1 VKFQDYYEVLG
12 VDRDASPEL
21 IKKAYRKLAIKW
33 HPDQNASNMEAA
45 ELRFKQISEAYEV
58 LSDPEKRKKFDSF
71 GEHWEHGQ
79 DFQPPPGERSMSRE
93 EFEAA
98 FGSAGGFSDFFQGE
112 FGDDLR
118 RDFGGG
124 PQQHGRYQYRG
135 TDVRADL
142 ALPLSDA
149 LAGGTRAFQVP
160 ARVGCPSC
168 GGTGALSQHV
178 CPSCGGVGQ
187 VRRTKS
193 VELKIP
199 ANVRDALTLRLK
211 GLGEPGG
218 SGGEAGDLHLT
229 LRLLDDENYSV
240 RGDDLET
247 SVTLTPWDAE
257 NGTKVE
263 VQTARGTATVE
274 VPPGSRSGKLLRL
287 REQGLAK
294 RGGGHGALLVR
305 LRLDLPKELTARQKE
320 LLRELGQ
327 AATAE
332 QGGAT

>member
-1 VKFQDYYEVLG
+1 MKFQDYYEVLG
-12 VDRDASPEL
+12 VDRNASPER
-21 IKKAYRKLAIKW
+21 IKKAYRKLALKW
-33 HPDQNASNMEAA
+33 HPDQNANDKEAA

-58 LSDPEKRKKFDSF
+58 LSDPAKRKKFDRF

-79 DFQPPPGERSMSRE
+79 DFEPPSGESTMSRE

-98 FGSAGGFSDFFQGE
+98 FGGAGGFSDFFQAA

-118 RDFGGG
+118 RDFEGG
-124 PQQHGRYQYRG
+124 PHQHGRYRFRG
-135 TDVRADL
+135 ADVRADL
-142 ALPLSDA
+142 SLSVSDA
-149 LAGGTRAFQVP
+149 LAGGTREFQVP

-187 VRRTKS
+187 VRRTKT
-193 VELKIP
+193 VQLTIP
-199 ANVRDALTLRLK
+199 ANVRDGLTLRLK

-263 VQTARGTATVE
+263 VRTARGTAAVV
-274 VPPGSRSGKLLRL
+274 VPPGSRGGGLLRL
-287 REQGLAK
+287 RGQGLAK

-305 LRLDLPKELTARQKE
+305 LRIDLPKELTARQKE

-327 AATAE
+327 VAAAE
-332 QGGAT
+332 PGGAA

>member
-1 VKFQDYYEVLG
+1 MKFQDYYEVLG
-12 VDRDASPEL
+12 VDRDASPDL
-21 IKKAYRKLAIKW
+21 IKKAYRKLALKW
-33 HPDQNASNMEAA
+33 HPDQNAGDKEAA

-58 LSDPEKRKKFDSF
+58 LADPEKRKKFDRF
-71 GEHWEHGQ
+71 GEDWEHGQ
-79 DFQPPPGERSMSRE
+79 DFEPPPGEHTMSRE

-98 FGSAGGFSDFFQGE
+98 FGSAGGFSDFFQAAFGE
-112 FGDDLR
+112 DLR

-124 PQQHGRYQYRG
+124 PRQHDRYRYRG
-135 TDVRADL
+135 ADVRADL
-142 ALPLSDA
+142 ELPLSDA
-149 LAGGTRAFQVP
+149 LAGGTREFQVP

-168 GGTGALSQHV
+168 GGTGALSRHV

-187 VRRTKS
+187 VRRTKT

-199 ANVRDALTLRLK
+199 AGVRDGLTLRLK

-229 LRLLDDENYSV
+229 LRLQDDETFRV

-257 NGTKVE
+257 NGTQIE
-263 VQTARGTATVE
+263 VRTARGTATVE
-274 VPPGSRSGKLLRL
+274 VPPSSRSGTLLRL
-287 REQGLAK
+287 REQGLAR

-305 LRLDLPKELTARQKE
+305 LRLDLPKVLTSRQKE

-327 AATAE
+327 TATAE
-332 QGGAT
+332 PGGAA